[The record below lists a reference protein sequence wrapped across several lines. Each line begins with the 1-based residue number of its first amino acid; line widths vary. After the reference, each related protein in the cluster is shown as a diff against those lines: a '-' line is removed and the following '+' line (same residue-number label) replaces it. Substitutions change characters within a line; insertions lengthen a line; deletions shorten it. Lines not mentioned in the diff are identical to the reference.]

1 MAAIDPSLPKRA
13 LAPPARA
20 LVAETVHT
28 KLPFLAELLAIAPL
42 AGDASN
48 RRYFRLELAGGPPR
62 SLILMQLAE
71 PEAFKQSEEA
81 VSGTAIPVTELPHI
95 HVLHPFA
102 QAHVGPPTLYYYD
115 PAAGAVYL
123 REFGHI

>member
-1 MAAIDPSLPKRA
+1 MAAIDPSPPKRA

-28 KLPFLAELLAIAPL
+28 KLPFLAELLALAPL

-48 RRYFRLELAGGPPR
+48 RRYFRAQLVGGPPR
-62 SLILMQLAE
+62 SLVLMQLAE

-81 VSGTAIPVTELPHI
+81 VSGASVSITELPFINILNHL
-95 HVLHPFA
+95 VKA
-102 QAHVGPPTLYYYD
+102 DV
-115 PAAGAVYL
+115 AVP
-123 REFGHI
+123 

>member
-1 MAAIDPSLPKRA
+1 MAPVMPLP
-13 LAPPARA
+13 PDHP
-20 LVAETVHT
+20 LVANTVKT
-28 KLPFLAELLAIAPL
+28 KPPFRVELATLAPL

-81 VSGTAIPVTELPHI
+81 VSGTAGPGTGLPYINGLNH
-95 HVLHPFA
+95 FA
-102 QAHVGPPTLYYYD
+102 QADVAAAAVFLYD
-115 PAAGAVYL
+115 PAAGPL
-123 REFGHI
+123 

>member
-48 RRYFRLELAGGPPR
+48 RRYFRAQLAGGPPR
-62 SLILMQLAE
+62 SLVLMQLAE

-81 VSGTAIPVTELPHI
+81 VSGASVSITQLPFINILNHL
-95 HVLHPFA
+95 V
-102 QAHVGPPTLYYYD
+102 QADVSGPGLCYYHQ
-115 PAAGAVYL
+115 AARL
-123 REFGHI
+123 RYPE

>member
-81 VSGTAIPVTELPHI
+81 VSGTAGPPSELPPI
-95 HVLHPFA
+95 HVLKHFGKGD
-102 QAHVGPPTLYYYD
+102 VGAPP
-115 PAAGAVYL
+115 
-123 REFGHI
+123 

>member
-1 MAAIDPSLPKRA
+1 MAAFDAGARRGAS
-13 LAPPARA
+13 APPARVW
-20 LVAETVHT
+20 VAERVHT
-28 KLPFLAELLAIAPL
+28 NLPFLAELLALAPL

-81 VSGTAIPVTELPHI
+81 VSGTAGPPAGLPHI
-95 HVLHPFA
+95 KPLQQPA
-102 QAHVGPPTLYYYD
+102 QAGVAVPTVFYY
-115 PAAGAVYL
+115 
-123 REFGHI
+123 

>member
-1 MAAIDPSLPKRA
+1 MAAIDPSSPKRA

-28 KLPFLAELLAIAPL
+28 KLPFLAELLALAPL

-81 VSGTAIPVTELPHI
+81 VSGTAGPVAGIPPINGVN
-95 HVLHPFA
+95 HPA
-102 QAHVGPPTLYYYD
+102 DGGGGVAAVDYYD
-115 PAAGAVYL
+115 
-123 REFGHI
+123 

>member
-1 MAAIDPSLPKRA
+1 MAAIDPSSPKRA

-28 KLPFLAELLAIAPL
+28 KLPFLAELLALAPL

-81 VSGTAIPVTELPHI
+81 VSGTAVPVTELPYI
-95 HVLHPFA
+95 NVLNHLA
-102 QAHVGPPTLYYYD
+102 KADVAVPTLYYYD
-115 PAAGAVYL
+115 QAAGL
-123 REFGHI
+123 L